1 MMRFIRQLFGNS
13 RREAEVNEM
22 LRSHQEVFQ
31 KGERQVRAKV
41 LVIERLVQ
49 DLQKDVTTWR

>member
-1 MMRFIRQLFGNS
+1 MMRFIRQLIGTS